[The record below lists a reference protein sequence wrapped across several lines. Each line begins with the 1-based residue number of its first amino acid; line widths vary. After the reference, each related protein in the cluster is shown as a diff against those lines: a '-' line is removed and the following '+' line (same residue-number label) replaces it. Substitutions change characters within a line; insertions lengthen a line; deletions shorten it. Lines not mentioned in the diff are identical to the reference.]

1 MTFGLSALF
10 GRQRFAGNRRLFLLC
25 LLLFILSGVVSF
37 WTFFPAEVLQ
47 RRLLQEVS
55 QQTDVR
61 MQGRNAAML
70 FPLGL
75 GFDLTIFPPVPG
87 LNDLELT
94 ELQITPVWGSL
105 LSKDQKAHLVTS
117 LAGGEID
124 AVVAL
129 DGQVNLGVRD
139 ITLMTLQQAD
149 MPYRISGQLSGQLDG
164 RDILQN
170 MKGRAGFSLSIKD
183 MRILGLARI
192 GLPDDLFAGTLR
204 LEGKLVQRRVSLEKV
219 VLTGGILEL
228 SGGGNILI
236 GETADQSRLN
246 LNVRLH
252 PTATT
257 PDSLRDLLNLTGIRP
272 TVDGS
277 YLLRIGGTV
286 AKPAIR

>member
-25 LLLFILSGVVSF
+25 LLLFILSGIVSF

-55 QQTDVR
+55 QQTDLR
-61 MQGRNAAML
+61 MRGRNAAML
-70 FPLGL
+70 FPMGL
-75 GFDLTIFPPVPG
+75 GFDLTIFSPVPG

-105 LSKDQKAHLVTS
+105 FSKDQKVHLVTS
-117 LAGGEID
+117 LAGGEIN

-129 DGQVNLGVRD
+129 DGQVNLGARD

-164 RDILQN
+164 SDISQN
-170 MKGRAGFSLSIKD
+170 MKGRSGFSLSIKD
-183 MRILGLARI
+183 IRILGLARI
-192 GLPDDLFAGTLR
+192 GLPDDLFAGVLR

>member
-25 LLLFILSGVVSF
+25 LLLFILSGIVSF

-47 RRLLQEVS
+47 HRLLQEVS
-55 QQTDVR
+55 QQTDLR

-75 GFDLTIFPPVPG
+75 GFDLTISPPVPG

-105 LSKDQKAHLVTS
+105 LSKDQKVHLVTS

-164 RDILQN
+164 RDISQN

-192 GLPDDLFAGTLR
+192 GLPDDLFAGMLR

>member
-25 LLLFILSGVVSF
+25 LLLFILSGIASF

-55 QQTDVR
+55 QQTDLR

-75 GFDLTIFPPVPG
+75 GFDLIISPPVPG

-105 LSKDQKAHLVTS
+105 LSKDQKVHLVTS
-117 LAGGEID
+117 LAGGELN

-192 GLPDDLFAGTLR
+192 GLPDDLFAGMLR

-236 GETADQSRLN
+236 AETADQSRLN

>member
-1 MTFGLSALF
+1 MTFRLSTLF

-25 LLLFILSGVVSF
+25 LLLFILSGIFSF
-37 WTFFPAEVLQ
+37 WSFFPADVLQ

-55 QQTDVR
+55 RQTDLR

-75 GFDLTIFPPVPG
+75 GFDLTIHPPVPE

-94 ELQITPVWGSL
+94 DLQVTPVWGSL
-105 LSKDQKAHLVTS
+105 FSKNQKVHLAAS
-117 LAGGEID
+117 FAGGEIS
-124 AVVAL
+124 AAVAL
-129 DGQVNLGVRD
+129 DGQVHLDARD
-139 ITLMTLQQAD
+139 VTLMTLQQPD
-149 MPYRISGQLSGQLDG
+149 MPYRVSGQLAGQLDG
-164 RDILQN
+164 RDISQN
-170 MKGRAGFSLSIKD
+170 MKGQAGFSLSIKNT
-183 MRILGLARI
+183 RILGLARI
-192 GLPDDLFAGTLR
+192 GLPADLFAGMLR
-204 LEGKLVQRRVSLEKV
+204 LEGKIVQRRVSLEKV

-228 SGGGNILI
+228 SGGGNILL

-286 AKPAIR
+286 AMPAIR

>member
-25 LLLFILSGVVSF
+25 LLLFILSGIASF

-55 QQTDVR
+55 QQTDLR

-75 GFDLTIFPPVPG
+75 GFDLTIFSPVPG

-105 LSKDQKAHLVTS
+105 LSKDQKVHLVTS

-192 GLPDDLFAGTLR
+192 GLPDDLFAGMLR

>member
-25 LLLFILSGVVSF
+25 LLLFILSGIASF

-55 QQTDVR
+55 QQTDLR

-75 GFDLTIFPPVPG
+75 GFDLTIFSPVPG

-105 LSKDQKAHLVTS
+105 LSKDQKVHLVTS

-149 MPYRISGQLSGQLDG
+149 IPYRISGQLAGQLDG
-164 RDILQN
+164 SDISQN

-183 MRILGLARI
+183 TRILGLARI